1 MGALKPIVVV
11 IEDNAKL
18 LRLLRRSLQRSGF
31 EVRGADSGQAGLT
44 VIKHSKPDLI
54 LLDLG
59 LREVDG
65 LEIMRKLR
73 EWWSSKPMIVLSERT
88 SEVDKVAALDL
99 GADDYVAKPFGL
111 SELLARVRAVMRR
124 ASRHPQSGDAPEFR
138 SHGVTVDMLNRRVS
152 RDGSV
157 IRLTPSEFRVL
168 SILVRSCGLLV
179 TADTLI
185 NELWGPTCPPTNRS
199 CLRTYVASLRK
210 KLEQDPAAPALLLT
224 EPGIGYRIALDRP
237 AANNNLLEGDRKAP
251 RPERSLSLPAARDGL
266 ICTKRAP

>member
-1 MGALKPIVVV
+1 
-11 IEDNAKL
+11 
-18 LRLLRRSLQRSGF
+18 
-31 EVRGADSGQAGLT
+31 
-44 VIKHSKPDLI
+44 
-54 LLDLG
+54 
-59 LREVDG
+59 
-65 LEIMRKLR
+65 
-73 EWWSSKPMIVLSERT
+73 
-88 SEVDKVAALDL
+88 
-99 GADDYVAKPFGL
+99 VAKPFGL

-251 RPERSLSLPAARDGL
+251 RPGRSLSLPAARDGL